1 MRVRPPASRVR
12 PAEIL
17 IGRGDTSRMR
27 SPSTTTDAFSVRSPE
42 AGSSK
47 VAFRIRI
54 IAAGSILQPPA
65 GPDARGIV
73 KPSGRSWHL
82 LVRRGR
88 WTWSEPFGLRREA
101 ISMPSPRSS
110 GASST
115 WPSATRCPSCATS
128 VRRKTS
134 SRKRSW
140 RPGSR
145 CRPSRIRRRSP
156 AGCAASCGTA
166 RTGSCAGGDPASPSP
181 SPSRSGSAA
190 RSSTAC
196 TTASPRR
203 RSISPRG
210 WTPSWRTRPHHS
222 DVLPRCRRGC
232 TIAEPMARHW
242 LGIDIGGTFTDF
254 ALFDTKTGELV
265 GLKVPSTPHEFAEA
279 IRTGLTRLA
288 DEHAID
294 LREIG
299 TVVHGTTIAVNTLI
313 QRTGARLGL
322 LVTEGFRDVLELQRL
337 RMPNPFDL
345 HGSRPLPLIP
355 RARVA
360 EIRERLRADGS
371 IDTPLDES
379 SVRAAV
385 QHLTRGG
392 QSVEGLVISLLHSYR
407 RPAHEQRARAVAEA
421 AVPGLPVTASSD
433 VWPQAREYERT
444 ALAVLDAYVQPKVR
458 RYLEGFAQALTARG
472 APAVPHV
479 TKSNGGIMPVAA
491 ARTQTAATL
500 LSGPASGVI
509 GAAYVAGRAG
519 FSSIITLDVGGTS
532 ADMAVVENG
541 RPRVSTSEHIGG
553 VPVMMPVV
561 GVSAIGAGGGSVAWV
576 DDVGLPKVG
585 PQSTGAEPG
594 PACYGRGGKDATLT
608 DAFLVSGFL
617 DPERFLGGRMRLDR
631 SLAEAAIA
639 RFAGRLGMTPDEAAE
654 SVVRVAVS
662 SMYAEFTKIL
672 SRAAVDPR
680 DFTLV
685 AFGGAGPVV
694 GALLA
699 REVGI
704 PTVFVPRSPGTLC
717 ALGAISADI
726 VSDAVRTVHARL
738 DARLLETATLRGLYD
753 GLRAELA
760 DWLRQHGG
768 GASAAT
774 FRHAADMRYVGQSY
788 EIEVDVD
795 PAWLAPGGDAP
806 IRSAFHRAHER
817 AYGHADREA
826 PAEIVNLRVQL
837 RAARPRVPLAEVE
850 ATTAL
855 PAPRATRR
863 IWLDGHPVEARV
875 FDRDALGRGA
885 RLRGPA
891 IIEQPDTTVLVPAGH
906 AGEVDRFGNL
916 LLRRES

>member
-1 MRVRPPASRVR
+1 VAPA
-12 PAEIL
+12 PL
-17 IGRGDTSRMR
+17 
-27 SPSTTTDAFSVRSPE
+27 
-42 AGSSK
+42 AG
-47 VAFRIRI
+47 
-54 IAAGSILQPPA
+54 
-65 GPDARGIV
+65 AR
-73 KPSGRSWHL
+73 
-82 LVRRGR
+82 
-88 WTWSEPFGLRREA
+88 
-101 ISMPSPRSS
+101 
-110 GASST
+110 
-115 WPSATRCPSCATS
+115 
-128 VRRKTS
+128 
-134 SRKRSW
+134 
-140 RPGSR
+140 
-145 CRPSRIRRRSP
+145 
-156 AGCAASCGTA
+156 
-166 RTGSCAGGDPASPSP
+166 
-181 SPSRSGSAA
+181 
-190 RSSTAC
+190 
-196 TTASPRR
+196 
-203 RSISPRG
+203 
-210 WTPSWRTRPHHS
+210 
-222 DVLPRCRRGC
+222 
-232 TIAEPMARHW
+232 RHW

-254 ALFDTKTGELV
+254 ALFDTETGALI
-265 GLKVPSTPHEFAEA
+265 GLKVPSTPHAFADA
-279 IRTGLTRLA
+279 VRVGLERLA
-288 DEHAID
+288 DEHHVD

-313 QRTGARLGL
+313 QRAGARLGL
-322 LVTEGFRDVLELQRL
+322 LVTDGFRDVLELQRL
-337 RMPNPFDL
+337 RLPNPFDL
-345 HGSRPLPLIP
+345 DGTRPLPLIP

-360 EIRERLRADGS
+360 EVTERMRADGTV
-371 IDTPLDES
+371 DTRLDEG
-379 SVRAAV
+379 SVREAV
-385 QHLTRGG
+385 QRLRG
-392 QSVEGLVISLLHSYR
+392 QNVEGLVISLLHSYR
-407 RPAHEQRARAVAEA
+407 NGAHERQARAIIEA
-421 AVPGLPVTASSD
+421 AAPGLPVSTSSEI
-433 VWPQAREYERT
+433 WPQSREYERT
-444 ALAVLDAYVQPKVR
+444 ALAVLDAYVQPQVR
-458 RYLEGFAQALTARG
+458 RYLEGFEAALAARG
-472 APAVPHV
+472 VPATPHV

-491 ARTQTAATL
+491 ARRQTVATL

-509 GAAYVAGRAG
+509 GAAYVAGEAG
-519 FSSIITLDVGGTS
+519 LPNVITLDVGGTS
-532 ADMAVVENG
+532 ADIAVVEGG
-541 RPRVSTSEHIGG
+541 RPRSSTSEHIGG

-561 GVSAIGAGGGSVAWV
+561 GVTAIGAGGGSVAWV

-585 PQSTGAEPG
+585 PQSTGANPG

-617 DPERFLGGRMRLDR
+617 DPERFLGGRMRLNR
-631 SLAEAAIA
+631 SLAEEAIA
-639 RFAGRLGMTPDEAAE
+639 RFAGSLAMGPNEAAE
-654 SVVRVAVS
+654 CVVRVAVS
-662 SMYAEFTKIL
+662 NMYAEFTKIL

-704 PTVFVPRSPGTLC
+704 PAVFVPRSPGTLC

-863 IWLDGHPVEARV
+863 IWLDGRPVEARV

-891 IIEQPDTTVLVPAGH
+891 IIEQPDTTVLVPADH